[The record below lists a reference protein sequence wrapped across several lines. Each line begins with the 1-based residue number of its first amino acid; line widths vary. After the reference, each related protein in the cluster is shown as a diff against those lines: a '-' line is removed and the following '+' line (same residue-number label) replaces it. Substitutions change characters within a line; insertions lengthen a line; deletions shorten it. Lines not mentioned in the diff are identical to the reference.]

1 MRIYKNSAPDIKDLQ
16 SFTAHSRLTKAENI
30 ALLLLDDI
38 FHYVLNRYLKD
49 LPEKSRESLR
59 EHIDVT
65 LGAVN
70 SSTLFSIFS
79 DNFNQLVHQSPT
91 PPYDIDDLLLLWIT
105 NQNPVIHRIT
115 NLFNDSLLY
124 KKTKYKAAIEETY
137 RFFNRFEGFGPDAL
151 NIIDFLLQPGLK
163 APGSLE
169 EQLLYIL
176 ENWGDYI
183 GEFRTRLLRGV
194 DFLKEEHKSQF
205 PPGPGLSH
213 ALSYTGDFEGGGF
226 SDDTPWMPNVVMIA
240 KSTLVWL
247 DQLSKKYQRLIHR
260 LDEIP
265 DEELELLADRG
276 INTLWLI
283 GLWER
288 SNASKRIK
296 NMCGNP
302 EAESSAYSLK
312 NYEIAAEIGGWDA
325 LNTLKSRC
333 YACGLRLASDMVPNH
348 TGIDSDWMMDHPD
361 RFIQLPYSPYPGYTF
376 NGTNLSPRSDT
387 GIFLEDHYYDK
398 TDAAV
403 VFKYVH
409 YPTNTIRYIYHGN
422 DGTSMPWNDTA
433 QLNYLD
439 PDVREAVIQTILH
452 VARSFPVIRFD
463 AAMTLAKKHVQRLWY
478 PAPGTG
484 GDIPSRAEHGMTREE
499 FNRVMPREFWREVVD
514 RIAAEV
520 PDTLLLAEAFWM
532 MEGYFVK
539 TLGMH
544 RVYNSAFMN
553 MLKSE
558 ENGKFKESIKNTL
571 HFDPEILKRFVNFMN
586 NPDEETAVEQ
596 FGKGDKYFGICTMMI
611 TMPGLP
617 MFGHG
622 QIEGFREKYG
632 MEYRRAYL
640 NETPDEGF
648 VARHNKD
655 IFPLLKKRALFSESK
670 YFLLYDLIA
679 PDNSVNENVFIW
691 SNKYRNQYSLAAY
704 NNSPYD
710 ASGRIYQSAPKN
722 ISTSEEANTVEIIF
736 PRALD
741 LQGQGNEYVYFTEFH
756 SGLTY
761 IRSAADLYKNG
772 LFIQLSPYG
781 SHVFLDFITVF
792 DEDGTWESA
801 ADRLNGS
808 GTADIHRFKRKLF
821 LEPAGKVIQRFFTQ
835 NRTAGIISPDKSFID
850 TFTSDF
856 EAFCLTLKSLEF
868 IDGEIQQA
876 LLRTFHNRLDRYLN
890 IIQQKTDVQVQ
901 YITRGMTI
909 MPESPALL
917 TAWFILSPLQ
927 VIFPGKGFLAEM
939 SELAEDMGVPSL
951 LEQSFSPLNL
961 TSSEAAEVRSLFAFI
976 TGFQSKPSSDSYSL
990 LHSIL
995 EIEDVKTYCALNTWK
1010 ETEYFK
1016 RESFQTLT
1024 WWVHLLLLLNNG
1036 NTAAAERICASWIE
1050 SEEISNSETDKLLE
1064 HCRI

>member
-16 SFTAHSRLTKAENI
+16 SFKAHSRLTKAENN
-30 ALLLLDDI
+30 ALLLLDEI
-38 FHYVLNRYLKD
+38 FHFVLNRYMKG
-49 LPEKSRESLR
+49 LPEKTRKLLR
-59 EHIDVT
+59 EYLDNT

-70 SSTLFSIFS
+70 SNEVFSIFS
-79 DNFNQLVHQSPT
+79 DNFYRFTPQSAVPH
-91 PPYDIDDLLLLWIT
+91 DIDDLLLLWIT
-105 NQNPVIHRIT
+105 NQNPVIPRIT
-115 NLFNDSLLY
+115 NLFNDLLLY
-124 KKTKYKAAIEETY
+124 EKTEYKAAIEASY
-137 RFFNRFEGFGPDAL
+137 RFLGRFKGFGPDTL

-169 EQLLYIL
+169 GQLLYIL

-183 GEFRTRLLRGV
+183 GDFKARILRGL
-194 DFLKEEHKSQF
+194 DFLKEEHKSSF
-205 PPGPGLSH
+205 PPGPGPSH

-247 DQLSKKYQRLIHR
+247 DQLSKKYKKAIRR

-265 DEELELLADRG
+265 DEELRLLVDRG

-296 NMCGNP
+296 NLCGNP

-312 NYEIAAEIGGWDA
+312 SYEIAAEIGGWDA

-333 YACGLRLASDMVPNH
+333 FTLGLRLASDMVPNH

-361 RFIQLPYSPYPGYTF
+361 RFVQVPDAPYPGYTF
-376 NGTNLSPRSDT
+376 NGENLSSRSDT

-409 YPTNTIRYIYHGN
+409 YPTNTVRYIYHGN

-439 PDVREAVIQTILH
+439 PNVREAVIQTILH

-484 GDIPSRAEHGMTREE
+484 GDIPSRAEHGMTAEE
-499 FNRVMPREFWREVVD
+499 FNRAMPREFWREVVD

-553 MLKSE
+553 MLKAE

-571 HFDPEILKRFVNFMN
+571 LFDPEILKRFVNFMN
-586 NPDEETAVEQ
+586 NPDEETAVQQ

-640 NETPDEGF
+640 NETPDESF
-648 VARHNKD
+648 VDRHKKD

-679 PDNSVNENVFIW
+679 PDGSVNENVFIW
-691 SNKYRNQYSLAAY
+691 SNKYKNQYSLSAY

-710 ASGRIYQSAPKN
+710 ASGRIYQSSQKN
-722 ISTSEEANTVEIIF
+722 ISTSDEANTVVISF

-741 LQGQGNEYVYFTEFH
+741 LQGQENEYVYFTEFH

-761 IRSAADLYKNG
+761 IRSAGELYNNG

-792 DEDGTWESA
+792 DNDGTWKTLT
-801 ADRLNGS
+801 DRLNGS

-821 LEPAGKVIQRFFTQ
+821 FEPAGNVLQRFFTAE
-835 NRTAGIISPDKSFID
+835 RTSSIKAPDRSFLDAFI
-850 TFTSDF
+850 SDF
-856 EAFCLTLKSLEF
+856 EELCLILKSLGF

-876 LLRTFHNRLDRYLN
+876 LLHILQNRMDRYIKIL
-890 IIQQKTDVQVQ
+890 QQKTDVQTR
-901 YITRGMTI
+901 YISEGMTI
-909 MPESPALL
+909 MTESPVLL

-927 VIFPGKGFLAEM
+927 IIFQKNGFLTEM
-939 SELAEDMGVPSL
+939 SELAEDMGVLSL
-951 LEQSFSPLNL
+951 LEQSISPLSL
-961 TSSEAAEVRSLFAFI
+961 TSSETAEVRALFAFLS
-976 TGFQSKPSSDSYSL
+976 GFQNGSDTAPYPV
-990 LHSIL
+990 LHDIL
-995 EIEDVKTYCALNTWK
+995 EIEDVKTYCAVNTWK
-1010 ETEYFK
+1010 GTEYFK
-1016 RESFQTLT
+1016 RESFQALT
-1024 WWVHLLLLLNNG
+1024 WWVHLMLLLNNG
-1036 NTAAAERICASWIE
+1036 DSAAAEKICTSWIE
-1050 SEEISNSETDKLLE
+1050 SEENSNSETDKLLE
-1064 HCRI
+1064 YCRV